1 MLPVRTY
8 CLPARST
15 RAHISLR
22 TLAVTALITAGLGLF
37 TPSPA
42 RADYKSGY
50 LAYQAGNYKSALQEW
65 QDVANMDPRAAY
77 ALGLLYYRG
86 KLGHTDY
93 DNAAKWFGI
102 AARANH
108 PNALYYMGLLHL
120 NGWGVPYDQFKAT
133 DFFKRAFDADPK
145 NADAAFLL
153 GQQYMHGRGAMQNYV
168 DAAHYYMKAAELGL
182 PAGQYMVGALYERGW
197 GVTRNLAEAYY
208 WLRLSAL
215 NPITTPPGTELDAD
229 PGKAVALLEQ
239 KLRPEEIRRIEDRL
253 GSRVN

>member
-1 MLPVRTY
+1 MF
-8 CLPARST
+8 A
-15 RAHISLR
+15 A
-22 TLAVTALITAGLGLF
+22 F
-37 TPSPA
+37 PA

-50 LAYQAGNYKSALQEW
+50 LAYQAGNYKSALLEW
-65 QDVANMDPRAAY
+65 QDIADSDPRAAY
-77 ALGLLYYRG
+77 ALGLIYYRG

-108 PNALYYMGLLHL
+108 ANALYYMGLLNL

-133 DFFKRAFDADPK
+133 DFFKRSLDADPN

-153 GQQYMHGRGAMQNYV
+153 AQQYMHGRGAMQNYV
-168 DAAHYYMKAAELGL
+168 DAAHYYLKAAQLGL
-182 PAGQYMVGALYERGW
+182 PAGEYMIGAMYERGW
-197 GVTRNLAEAYY
+197 GVNRNLSEAYY

-215 NPITTPPGTELDAD
+215 KPITTPPGTELEAD

-239 KLRPEEIRRIEDRL
+239 KLRPEEIRRVEDRL
-253 GSRVN
+253 GSRIN